1 MKLGRIEVSGITRI
15 VLNREFVWERKEYD
29 GLVEPIWAKIS
40 EDGSWSYVRLP
51 KEIRGMLDYM
61 LNNPEYRMWVH
72 GDTLNI
78 VKE

>member
-15 VLNREFVWERKEYD
+15 VINREFVWELREYRGLGEPVWVKID
-29 GLVEPIWAKIS
+29 GEGAWVF
-40 EDGSWSYVRLP
+40 VRTP
-51 KEIRGMLDYM
+51 KEVRDMLDYM
-61 LNNPEYRMWVH
+61 LARPEYRMWVH

>member
-15 VLNREFVWERKEYD
+15 VFNREFVWERKEYD
-29 GLVEPIWAKIS
+29 GLVEPIWVKIA
-40 EDGSWSYVRLP
+40 EDGSWVYVREP
-51 KEIRGMLDYM
+51 KEIRDMLDYM
-61 LNNPEYRMWVH
+61 LARPEYRMWVH